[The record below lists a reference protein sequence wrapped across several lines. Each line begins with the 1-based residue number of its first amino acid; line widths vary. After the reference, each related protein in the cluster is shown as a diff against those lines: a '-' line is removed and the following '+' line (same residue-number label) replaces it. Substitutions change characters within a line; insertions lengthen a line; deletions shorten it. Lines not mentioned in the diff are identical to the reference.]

1 MIVYGESHRGARG
14 LRTGRTTS
22 RHSHLILEVA
32 ACYLSAMDAI
42 RVSDLLHLSLEER
55 LQLVED
61 LWDSIASE
69 AESRPE
75 SLPLTQAQRQEVRR
89 RSAAHRADPDAAS
102 PLDEAL
108 DRIESNLT

>member
-1 MIVYGESHRGARG
+1 MSV
-14 LRTGRTTS
+14 
-22 RHSHLILEVA
+22 
-32 ACYLSAMDAI
+32 

-55 LQLVED
+55 IQLVGD
-61 LWDSIASE
+61 LWDTIAAE

-75 SLPLTQAQRQEVRR
+75 SLPLTQAQREVIRR
-89 RSAAHRADPDAAS
+89 RSADHRADPAAAS

>member
-1 MIVYGESHRGARG
+1 
-14 LRTGRTTS
+14 
-22 RHSHLILEVA
+22 
-32 ACYLSAMDAI
+32 MDPI

-75 SLPLTQAQRQEVRR
+75 SLPLTQAQRREIRR
-89 RSAAHRADPDAAS
+89 RSAAHRSDPAAAI
-102 PLDEAL
+102 PIEEAL
-108 DRIESNLT
+108 ERIESNLT

>member
-1 MIVYGESHRGARG
+1 
-14 LRTGRTTS
+14 
-22 RHSHLILEVA
+22 
-32 ACYLSAMDAI
+32 MDAI

-69 AESRPE
+69 AEARPE
-75 SLPLTQAQRQEVRR
+75 SLPLSQAQRKEIRR
-89 RSAAHRADPDAAS
+89 RSAGHRANPASAS

-108 DRIESNLT
+108 ERIESTLP